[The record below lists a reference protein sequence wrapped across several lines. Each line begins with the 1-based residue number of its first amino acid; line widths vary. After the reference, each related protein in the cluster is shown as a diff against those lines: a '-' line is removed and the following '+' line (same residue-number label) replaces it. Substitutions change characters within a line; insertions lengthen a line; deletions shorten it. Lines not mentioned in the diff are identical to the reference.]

1 MSGAVM
7 VDWKMKNMNCEYKCM
22 CVCVIYNHILELFIS
37 VYLRRSGLVQAGLEF
52 VLLSSPEY

>member
-1 MSGAVM
+1 M

-37 VYLRRSGLVQAGLEF
+37 VFLRRSGLVQAGLEF